1 MPPSKSNGSL
11 GYVEFGG
18 WYDKYRADVLEP
30 GLNVASAAL
39 DSSLTDLL
47 SDRDLARIRS
57 ITGRVK
63 SKRRTWRKL
72 RQPRYWDAITTAADI
87 PGVID
92 DLLGLR
98 VTCINLSDIELVQAA
113 LENLPRQPKKGRQ
126 FWLDPASERDYVAEP
141 KASGY
146 RGWHVNLGVKVDA
159 NGTRVPVACELQ
171 VRTLLQDGWGELTH
185 EDTYSKDG
193 ELPPLVEVL
202 SKRMADLLS
211 TLDDIAEDLRSELDR
226 IDEAAVAE
234 TDGADQPQDDAL
246 SEQAADAAAL
256 LLDRWQNLDR
266 PTDLASLAWALQ
278 REFGAEVS
286 DDWFDH
292 GSFKRF
298 VLHAVPGAEIST
310 GGQAYLLPP
319 GYGPDSDVPAVPA
332 PEPEPAADA
341 TPIPGPARELRR
353 VDRGF
358 PLLETD
364 QWKRLYGYLAEAWR
378 RQGPAA
384 PSTRAV
390 NQLTRSARDQ
400 AEAAGE
406 AVSRRHLDYV
416 TKAVLFATDSQAPL
430 AADEI
435 ADVFATLTVQRMTDL
450 RILAAKQRKPRAAVK
465 RWLSGG

>member
-1 MPPSKSNGSL
+1 MPPTKSNGSL
-11 GYVEFGG
+11 GYAEFGG
-18 WYDKYRADVLEP
+18 WYDQYRAEVLEP
-30 GLNVASAAL
+30 ALTVASAAL

-57 ITGRVK
+57 TTGRVK

-72 RQPRYWDAITTAADI
+72 RQPRYWNAITTPADI

-98 VTCINLSDIELVQAA
+98 VTCINLSDIEMVQAA
-113 LENLPRQPKKGRQ
+113 LESLPRQPKKGRQ

-141 KASGY
+141 KPSGY
-146 RGWHVNLGVKVDA
+146 RGWHINLGVKVDA
-159 NGTRVPVACELQ
+159 NGTRIPVTCELQ

-234 TDGADQPQDDAL
+234 TDAADQPQDDAL
-246 SEQAADAAAL
+246 SGQAADAAAL

-286 DDWFDH
+286 DDWFEH

-298 VLHAVPGAEIST
+298 VLHAVPEAEIST

-319 GYGPDSDVPAVPA
+319 GYGPDTDVSAERAV
-332 PEPEPAADA
+332 EPEQPSDT
-341 TPIPGPARELRR
+341 TPIPVQAQELRR

-358 PLLETD
+358 PLLESA
-364 QWKRLYGYLAEAWR
+364 QWERLYGYLAEAWR
-378 RQGPAA
+378 RQGPATA
-384 PSTRAV
+384 STRVV

-400 AEAAGE
+400 ADAAGE

-416 TKAVLFATDSQAPL
+416 TKAVLFATDSTTPL
-430 AADEI
+430 AADAV

-450 RILAAKQRKPRAAVK
+450 RILASNQRKARAAVQA
-465 RWLSGG
+465 WLTAR